1 MGRKMGR
8 DRVRLELVGHLQLL
22 SSQPDDDIICVPTEQ
37 NRSVMEQQIS
47 FMAKQDIF
55 VCPPNLDSAFNGMV
69 GKN

>member
-8 DRVRLELVGHLQLL
+8 DRVRLELVGHL
-22 SSQPDDDIICVPTEQ
+22 SQPDDDIICVPTEQ

-55 VCPPNLDSAFNGMV
+55 VCPPNLDSASNGMV